1 MLLQI
6 CDTQKTTIKTL
17 KNVTCVHC
25 FVVSGM
31 VHAQEGVGGVSTCH
45 GGGGGGG
52 GTKYMPW
59 GWGWGGTKYMPRE
72 EEGGGGGSKNM
83 P

>member
-25 FVVSGM
+25 FVVSGV
-31 VHAQEGVGGVSTCH
+31 VHAQEGVGGVNTCH
-45 GGGGGGG
+45 GGGGGGTLNTCHGGGGG
-52 GTKYMPW
+52 GTKH
-59 GWGWGGTKYMPRE
+59 MPRGE
-72 EEGGGGGSKNM
+72 EEGGSSKNM